1 MGVDIFFVLSGFLIS
16 YVLKR
21 EYDKYGDIDWVYF
34 MKLRFLRIYPG
45 LATFLIL
52 AFIFQTIATGSPKAV
67 ANYVLPPAFFV
78 NNFMPL
84 KIHKSHLWSIAVEMQ
99 FYTVSPYLLKKMLR
113 SEKPWIYPLVA
124 FVFCTTMWFVVL
136 SAVCP
141 EGWSDTKV
149 WNEFNIEDFSKKE
162 ADEHCGGKYFGW
174 VYQ

>member
-45 LATFLIL
+45 LATYLIV
-52 AFIFQTIATGSPKAV
+52 AFIGLTATSGSAVTV

-78 NNFMPL
+78 NNLVPL

-99 FYTVSPYLLKKMLR
+99 FYTLSPYLLKKMLR
-113 SEKPWIYPLVA
+113 SQKPWIYPLVA
-124 FVFCTTMWFVVL
+124 FIFCTTM
-136 SAVCP
+136 
-141 EGWSDTKV
+141 
-149 WNEFNIEDFSKKE
+149 
-162 ADEHCGGKYFGW
+162 
-174 VYQ
+174 